1 MGPKPFLKRTVSTLL
16 LLFSTVFISYGQTF
30 KQFIESDDIDTKC
43 GIAQELA
50 LEYVVSDLDSLRM
63 LGESLLKFSNK
74 LHSKKGINMSYYLIG
89 NYLTRTAKEKEGM
102 GLLRQAKNYYLS
114 IENYSLVTSVL
125 NEIGNAYQY
134 LGKYEEACKWYKQS
148 LKYGEFSS
156 DEYAMNAAQI
166 NLAQAYNHLEKYE
179 EAKEQAE
186 QYRDWVLK
194 LGSLKS
200 SSNAFAVLG
209 SIELNQGK
217 NKQAIYYFEQ
227 CYKFAVRAGDNS
239 GQGHAYT
246 NIGIAKYLEGN
257 MDESERYFKEALEF
271 RKSVRN
277 VAMTCDAY
285 LNYGGIL
292 YERGNNEGAIE
303 NYEAGLNLARNH
315 KKYTNE
321 IEFLEALKELYADFD
336 PKKIEGFN
344 HDIEVAQ
351 KLQTYFDQDQQ
362 KIDEVLASELR
373 ESDKIRKSGFVS
385 ESNRWPFYI
394 GASIL
399 FAGFFFLVVRKKIN

>member
-1 MGPKPFLKRTVSTLL
+1 MGLKPFLKYAFRVLL
-16 LLFSTVFISYGQTF
+16 ILFSTGFTSYGQTF

-43 GIAQELA
+43 GIAEELS

-63 LGESLLKFSNK
+63 MGESLLKFSNK
-74 LHSKKGINMSYYLIG
+74 LQSKKGINMSYYVIG
-89 NYLTRTAKEKEGM
+89 NYLTRTAKEQEGM
-102 GLLRQAKNYYLS
+102 ELLRQAKNYYLS
-114 IENYSLVTSVL
+114 IENYNLVTSIL

-134 LGKYEEACKWYKQS
+134 LGKHEESCKWYEQS
-148 LKYGEFSS
+148 LKYGEFAS
-156 DEYAMNAAQI
+156 DEYVMHAARI

-179 EAKEQAE
+179 QAKEQAE

-239 GQGHAYT
+239 GQGHAFT
-246 NIGIAKYLEGN
+246 NIGIAKYLEGD

-271 RKSVRN
+271 RKQVRN

-292 YERGNNEGAIE
+292 YERGKNEAAIE
-303 NYEAGLNLARNH
+303 NYETGLNLARKH

-321 IEFLEALKELYADFD
+321 IEFLEALKELYAIYD
-336 PKKIEGFN
+336 PKKIEELD
-344 HDIEVAQ
+344 HDIELAQ
-351 KLQTYFDQDQQ
+351 KLQTYFDHDQQ
-362 KIDEVLASELR
+362 KIDDVLASELR

-399 FAGFFFLVVRKKIN
+399 FVGFFFLVVRKKLN